1 MTTREGLRINF
12 DDKAVVRDPFPVY
25 EEIRSQGTVVF
36 NELLGIWMVVGYED
50 MTTALHDPTR
60 YSNEAYAGEA
70 NSPVPEVMNGA
81 RIMISTDPPE
91 SVPLRKVAQQA
102 FVRGSLAKLES
113 TIRGVVEEMLDAP
126 ELRDA
131 LDSGADAELMAP
143 FCKQVP
149 ARVIALLL
157 GVPIADLQ
165 MFIDWSD
172 HLTAVM
178 DSGQRES
185 PEWPTTVANAR
196 ESGLAMRA
204 YLQEQIDD
212 HRRVQRD
219 DLIGDLLVA
228 NGNGILNDNELL
240 ATCVLLLIAGN
251 ETTTKLIGS
260 SLLTFGRFPD
270 QRQLV
275 VDNPDVI
282 VSAVEE
288 VLRYEGVT
296 TIVPRIVKEEST
308 LGGEQLN
315 PGDWMLLLLGAAN
328 RDPEAFPDPNRFD
341 VLRSPNHHYAFGHGV
356 HHCLGNRLARMEA
369 QLALN
374 GFLRRY
380 PNYEVGEIEYA
391 PAFLA
396 RGLETLHVSVAA
408 G

>member
-36 NELLGIWMVVGYED
+36 NELLGIWMVVGYD
-50 MTTALHDPTR
+50 DLTTALHEPNR
-60 YSNEAYAGEA
+60 YSNEAYGGGSAT
-70 NSPVPEVMNGA
+70 PVPEVMNGA

-91 SVPLRKVAQQA
+91 SIPLRKVAQQA

-113 TIRGVVEEMLDAP
+113 TIHGVVEEMLDQP
-126 ELRDA
+126 EVRDGLA
-131 LDSGADAELMAP
+131 GGHDVEMMSL

-157 GVPIADLQ
+157 GVPIADLA
-165 MFIDWSD
+165 MFITWSD

-178 DSGQRES
+178 DSGQHES

-212 HRRVQRD
+212 HRRVHRD

-228 NGNGILNDNELL
+228 NENGILNDNELL
-240 ATCVLLLIAGN
+240 ATCILLLIAGN

-260 SLLTFGRFPD
+260 SLLTFGRHPD
-270 QRQLV
+270 QRRLLV
-275 VDNPDVI
+275 EDPERI
-282 VSAVEE
+282 VPAIEE

-308 LGGEQLN
+308 LGGEQLE

-328 RDPEAFPDPNRFD
+328 RDPAAFEDPARFD
-341 VLRSPNHHYAFGHGV
+341 IGRRNQNQHMAFGHGV

-369 QLALN
+369 QLAVN

-380 PNYEVGEIEYA
+380 PTYEVGEIEYA

-396 RGLETLHVSVAA
+396 RGLESMNISVA